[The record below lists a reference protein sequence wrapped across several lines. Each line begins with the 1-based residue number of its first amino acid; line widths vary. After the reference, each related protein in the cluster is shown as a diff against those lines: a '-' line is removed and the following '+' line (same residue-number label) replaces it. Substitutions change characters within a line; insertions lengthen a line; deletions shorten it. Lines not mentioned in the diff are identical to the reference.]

1 MSAKPEVIIR
11 KNLIIF
17 CSTEHWDDVWQ
28 KILAD
33 NGANIVISWVLKREL
48 GFTVRQ
54 HAKWISFTPT
64 RSQVERHR
72 LVNEVH
78 LDFFNEAALTWF
90 QLKYL

>member
-1 MSAKPEVIIR
+1 MKPEVIVR

-17 CSTEHWDDVWQ
+17 CSTQNWDDVWQ

-33 NGANIVISWVLKREL
+33 NSSNIVISWVLKREL
-48 GFTVRQ
+48 GFTVRR
-54 HAKWISFTPT
+54 HEKWTTFTPLE
-64 RSQVERHR
+64 SQEEWHR
-72 LVNEVH
+72 LNNEVH

>member
-1 MSAKPEVIIR
+1 MNPEVIVR

-17 CSTEHWDDVWQ
+17 CSTQHWDDVWK
-28 KILAD
+28 KILDD

-48 GFTVRQ
+48 GFTVR
-54 HAKWISFTPT
+54 HHEKWTTFTPSG
-64 RSQVERHR
+64 SQVKRHR
-72 LVNEVH
+72 LDRQIH

>member
-1 MSAKPEVIIR
+1 VNPEVIVR

-17 CSTEHWDDVWQ
+17 CSTQHWDDVWQ

-33 NGANIVISWVLKREL
+33 NGASIGISWVLKREL
-48 GFTVRQ
+48 GFTVR
-54 HAKWISFTPT
+54 HHEKWTTFYSAEICG
-64 RSQVERHR
+64 QRHR
-72 LVNEVH
+72 LDRQVH

>member
-1 MSAKPEVIIR
+1 MSANHKVIVK

-17 CSTEHWDDVWQ
+17 CSPAHWDLVWQ

-33 NGANIVISWVLKREL
+33 NSASIVVSWVLKREL

-54 HAKWISFTPT
+54 HEEWISFVPPGSIVP
-64 RSQVERHR
+64 RNRCIKQ
-72 LVNEVH
+72 VH